1 MPKILIVDDD
11 TELASMLAGVIESE
25 GYEVDTID
33 SLDGARHALGSSR
46 PDLLILDIMFPE
58 NPAGGF
64 DLARELRRSEHTKAL
79 PIVLLTAVNQ
89 ELPMDFSSKDI
100 DDEWMP
106 VQDFIEKPPDIAELM
121 EKVRALLNRS

>member
-1 MPKILIVDDD
+1 MAQLLIVDDD
-11 TELASMLAGVIESE
+11 VELASMLSE
-25 GYEVDTID
+25 VLVSNGHQVEAIDTLNEAREVLKKT
-33 SLDGARHALGSSR
+33 R

-64 DLARELRRSEHTKAL
+64 DLARELRKQENTKDL

-89 ELPMDFSSKDI
+89 EMPMDFSASDI

-106 VQDFIEKPPDIAELM
+106 VQDFIEKPPGMPELI
-121 EKVRALLNRS
+121 EKVGKLLGG